1 MTNLGLPDAYVLRA
15 RVAPVIVAALPLFV
29 LFFTEFFD
37 ITAWENIAVTGII
50 GLTFITLL
58 AQIGRDRG
66 KNLEPKLFNE
76 WGGKPTTTLL
86 RHQDKG
92 IDETTKQR
100 LHKILSSKVPEIQLP
115 NRNKELENPMES
127 DSVYDS
133 AVAWLRSNTSNN
145 QRFPRLHEENISYG
159 FRRNLLGLKPSSLL
173 LAVSLVVV
181 KAIREKPFSLS
192 KLGEFLLHPSV
203 LTALI
208 LIAFLIAVVKKDWVK
223 TAAFNYA
230 YALFNAAE
238 NLE

>member
-1 MTNLGLPDAYVLRA
+1 MTNFGLPDAYVLRA
-15 RVAPVIVAALPLFV
+15 RVAPVIVAALPLLV

-37 ITAWENIAVTGII
+37 ITAWENLAITGIL

-58 AQIGRDRG
+58 AQIGRERG
-66 KNLEPKLFNE
+66 KSLEPRLFNE

-86 RHQDKG
+86 RHQDSRIDG
-92 IDETTKQR
+92 ITKQR
-100 LHKILSSKVPEIQLP
+100 LHAILSSKVPEIQLP
-115 NRNKELENPMES
+115 NRSEEFDDPRRA

-145 QRFPRLHEENISYG
+145 QKFSRLHEENTSYG

-173 LAVSLVVV
+173 LAISLVFIEI
-181 KAIREKPFSLS
+181 IREKPLSLPE
-192 KLGEFLLHPSV
+192 LGDLLLHPSI

-208 LIAFLIAVVKKDWVK
+208 LIAFMVSVVKSDWVK
-223 TAAFNYA
+223 RAAFSYA